1 MIEFLLKP
9 HIILLI
15 ISAALTIFIVLL
27 NKILVNKKVVKEI
40 KARMAEMR
48 ENLTR
53 AQKEGDMESA
63 NRFLSEM
70 MKANS
75 EYMKQSLKVL
85 VASLIIISLAM
96 PLLGSSFSALTV
108 SIPFELPMIG
118 SKLNWIGW
126 YVLVSFAI
134 GWVVRKILEVD

>member
-15 ISAALTIFIVLL
+15 ISSALTVFIVFL
-27 NKILVNKKVVKEI
+27 NRILVNKKVVQEI
-40 KARMAEMR
+40 KARMAEIR
-48 ENLTR
+48 ENITR
-53 AQKEGDMESA
+53 AQREGDMESA
-63 NRFLSEM
+63 NKLLSEM
-70 MKANS
+70 LKVNS

-85 VASLIIISLAM
+85 VASIIVISLAF
-96 PLLGSSFSALTV
+96 PLLGSSFSGLAV
-108 SIPFELPMIG
+108 SMPFELPFIG

-134 GWVVRKILEVD
+134 GWVVRKILEVE